1 MKSRFFR
8 AAIASVVLAAF
19 FSLNLHARPKTNTP
33 ADVAALLTEAYADL
47 DRADHDYKG
56 HRIKAME
63 QIDRAG
69 KVLKLNLRGDGHG
82 HEKQGVS
89 DEQLAA
95 VLISN
100 VATVGA
106 HRPVLGLVAFDDL
119 LQNPGGCHARKIGAA
134 RSSRQRRFM
143 NSCDRAAWLTT

>member
-95 VLISN
+95 AESVLSQIQSQL
-100 VATVGA
+100 AGEKKS
-106 HRPVLGLVAFDDL
+106 RVLHHV
-119 LQNPGGCHARKIGAA
+119 NKAREELAIALKIK
-134 RSSRQRRFM
+134 
-143 NSCDRAAWLTT
+143 

>member
-1 MKSRFFR
+1 MKSNILRTAV
-8 AAIASVVLAAF
+8 AAIVLAAF
-19 FSLNLHARPKTNTP
+19 CAFNIHAGPKIP
-33 ADVAALLTEAYADL
+33 ADVGNMLTEAYADL

-63 QIDRAG
+63 QIDAAG

-95 VLISN
+95 AQGVLNQIKSQL
-100 VATVGA
+100 AA
-106 HRPVLGLVAFDDL
+106 EKHSRVLHHVNKVLEE
-119 LQNPGGCHARKIGAA
+119 
-134 RSSRQRRFM
+134 
-143 NSCDRAAWLTT
+143 LTTALKVK

>member
-8 AAIASVVLAAF
+8 AAIAGAILAAF
-19 FSLNLHARPKTNTP
+19 FSLNIHAGPKAKMP
-33 ADVAALLTEAYADL
+33 ADVTSLLAEAYADL

-95 VLISN
+95 AQGILGQIQSQLAGEKKSRVLNHVNKAQEELAI
-100 VATVGA
+100 A
-106 HRPVLGLVAFDDL
+106 L
-119 LQNPGGCHARKIGAA
+119 KIK
-134 RSSRQRRFM
+134 
-143 NSCDRAAWLTT
+143 

>member
-1 MKSRFFR
+1 MKSRFIR
-8 AAIASVVLAAF
+8 AAVAGVVLAAF
-19 FSLNLHARPKTNTP
+19 FSLNIHAGPKAKMP
-33 ADVAALLTEAYADL
+33 ADVASLLAEAYADL

-95 VLISN
+95 AQGILGQIQGQLAGEKKSRVLNHVNKAQEELAI
-100 VATVGA
+100 A
-106 HRPVLGLVAFDDL
+106 L
-119 LQNPGGCHARKIGAA
+119 KIK
-134 RSSRQRRFM
+134 
-143 NSCDRAAWLTT
+143 